1 MFCTE
6 CGHKMGYS
14 LAKPNFCSKCG
25 AGTGSVAKSSLSK
38 PKKSLLG
45 RRSQSDFIEEESLA
59 EDETSI
65 DYVPDI
71 SRLDCDIEQY
81 DENIFTLGS
90 LAGKEDRKPRV
101 RNRGS
106 KNLEDFINDKRK

>member
-6 CGHKMGYS
+6 CGHKMAYS

-25 AGTGSVAKSSLSK
+25 AGTGFSSKSSASKPKLSK
-38 PKKSLLG
+38 PSFLG
-45 RRSQSDFIEEESLA
+45 GDNDNDS

-65 DYVPDI
+65 DYLPEI
-71 SRLDCDIEQY
+71 YKLDCDIEQY

-90 LAGKEDRKPRV
+90 LAGQEPRKPRV

-106 KNLEDFINDKRK
+106 KNLEDFIDGKRR

>member
-1 MFCTE
+1 MNHMFCTE

-38 PKKSLLG
+38 PKLAKPSFLDEDL
-45 RRSQSDFIEEESLA
+45 SD
-59 EDETSI
+59 DETSI
-65 DYVPDI
+65 DCLPDI
-71 SRLDCDIEQY
+71 DKLSYDVEHY

-90 LAGKEDRKPRV
+90 LAGKEDKKPSV

-106 KNLEDFINDKRK
+106 KNLEDFINDKRRK